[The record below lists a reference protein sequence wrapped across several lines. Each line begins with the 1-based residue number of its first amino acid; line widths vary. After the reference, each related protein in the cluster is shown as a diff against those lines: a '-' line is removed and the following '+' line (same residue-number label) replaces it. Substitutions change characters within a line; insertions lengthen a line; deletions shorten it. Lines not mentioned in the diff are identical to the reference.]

1 MLLIRRFGV
10 RQFGRQLK
18 LVIGSDKESLE
29 ITNLRVIFE
38 VKKTLTPEPNPAVIR
53 IYNLNA
59 SHRNLL
65 TSKEFNRASLSVGYE
80 ELRQIYAGDIVEAN
94 TLRDG
99 EDFISELICGDGFK
113 AYTSSM
119 VNKTLS
125 AGKSDAEILK
135 ENTQSMGI
143 ETGVVD
149 LPKDRQLPRGKVM
162 FGDPRE
168 LLHKIAKN
176 NDAQW
181 SIQDGQMTVLP
192 KDKVL
197 ADNEGFVLS
206 QETGMVGSPEKTDDG
221 LSLTCLCNPSL
232 RIGGL
237 VRVQSIMSEYNGDY
251 KITELSHEGDFLGDD
266 WYSQITCIGGR
277 FKKVEK

>member
-1 MLLIRRFGV
+1 M

-18 LVIGSDKESLE
+18 LVIGSDKKSLE
-29 ITNLRVIFE
+29 ITNLRVTFE

-113 AYTSSM
+113 SYTSSV

-143 ETGVVD
+143 EIGVVD

-206 QETGMVGSPEKTDDG
+206 QETGMIGSPEKTDDG

>member
-1 MLLIRRFGV
+1 MK
-10 RQFGRQLK
+10 QFGRQLK
-18 LVIGSDKESLE
+18 LVIGNTKESLE
-29 ITNLRVIFE
+29 ITNLRVTFE

-94 TLRDG
+94 TIRDG
-99 EDFISELICGDGFK
+99 EDFITELICGDGFK

-125 AGKSDAEILK
+125 AGKSDAEILR
-135 ENTQSMGI
+135 ENTQAMGV
-143 ETGVVD
+143 ETGVID

-176 NDAQW
+176 NNAQW

-206 QETGMVGSPEKTDDG
+206 QETGLIGSPEKTDKG
-221 LSLTCLCNPSL
+221 LQLTCLCNPAL
-232 RIGGL
+232 RIGGF
-237 VRVQSIMSEYNGDY
+237 VRVQSIMNEYSGDF
-251 KITELSHEGDFLGDD
+251 KITELSHAGDFMNDQ
-266 WYSQITCIGGR
+266 WYSQMTCIGGK

>member
-1 MLLIRRFGV
+1 M

-18 LVIGSDKESLE
+18 LVIGSDKQSLE
-29 ITNLRVIFE
+29 ITNLRVTFE

-53 IYNLNA
+53 IYNLCA

-113 AYTSSM
+113 AYTSSV

-125 AGKSDAEILK
+125 AGKSDAEIMK
-135 ENTQSMGI
+135 ESTQSMGI

-149 LPKDRQLPRGKVM
+149 LLKDRQLPRGKVM

-237 VRVQSIMSEYNGDY
+237 VRVQSIMPEYNGDY

>member
-1 MLLIRRFGV
+1 MK
-10 RQFGRQLK
+10 QFGRQLK
-18 LVIGSDKESLE
+18 LVIGNTKESLE
-29 ITNLRVIFE
+29 ITNLRVTFE

-94 TLRDG
+94 TIRDG
-99 EDFISELICGDGFK
+99 EDFITELICGDGFK

-125 AGKSDAEILK
+125 AGKSDAEILR
-135 ENTQSMGI
+135 ENTQAMGV
-143 ETGVVD
+143 ETGVID

-176 NDAQW
+176 NNAQW

-206 QETGMVGSPEKTDDG
+206 QETGLIGSPEKTDNG
-221 LSLTCLCNPSL
+221 LQLTCLCNPAL

-237 VRVQSIMSEYNGDY
+237 VRVQSIMNEYNGVF
-251 KITELSHEGDFLGDD
+251 KITELSHTGDFMSDQ
-266 WYSQITCIGGR
+266 WYSQMTCIGGK

>member
-1 MLLIRRFGV
+1 M

-29 ITNLRVIFE
+29 ITNLRVTFE

-53 IYNLNA
+53 IYNLND

-65 TSKEFNRASLSVGYE
+65 TSKEFNRVSLSVGYE

-113 AYTSSM
+113 AYTSSV

-135 ENTQSMGI
+135 ENTQSMGV

-221 LSLTCLCNPSL
+221 LSLACLCNPSL

>member
-1 MLLIRRFGV
+1 M

-18 LVIGSDKESLE
+18 LVIGSNKESLE
-29 ITNLRVIFE
+29 ITNLRITFE

-80 ELRQIYAGDIVEAN
+80 DLRQIYAGDIVEAN

-99 EDFISELICGDGFK
+99 EDFISELICGDGFQ
-113 AYTSSM
+113 AYTTKLI
-119 VNKTLS
+119 NKTLS
-125 AGKSDAEILK
+125 AGKSDSEILK
-135 ENTQSMGI
+135 ENTQAMGI
-143 ETGVVD
+143 ETGVTD

-176 NDAQW
+176 NNAQW

-206 QETGMVGSPEKTDDG
+206 QETGMIGSPEKSDDG
-221 LSLTCLCNPSL
+221 LHLTCLCNPSL

-237 VRVQSIMSEYNGDY
+237 VRVQSIMPEYNGDF
-251 KITELSHEGDFLGDD
+251 KITELSHSGDFMGDE
-266 WYSQITCIGGR
+266 WYSQVTCIGGK